1 MLQEMPIKHKPGE
14 NVKGSSMFVSTT
26 PRDTY
31 QMESKDAQLDVMY
44 WPYPDVRSNV
54 HRTRQPVRFS
64 HSMQTCRR

>member
-44 WPYPDVRSNV
+44 
-54 HRTRQPVRFS
+54 
-64 HSMQTCRR
+64 